1 MGEGDLR
8 CPIVIVDTET
18 EDVVDG
24 VSVGDWLCE
33 GNI

>member
-8 CPIVIVDTET
+8 CPIMIVDTET
-18 EDVVDG
+18 EDVVDIWI
-24 VSVGDWLCE
+24 GDWLGE